1 MLPLSFVPSLG
12 MIVLIMGTQ
21 ATAVSIGSA
30 LFGKTRLAILALL
43 YGQADRAFY
52 LSKIV
57 RLVGAGRGA
66 VQRELAR
73 LARAGLLMRTEQ
85 GQQVYFQANPE
96 APVFDE
102 LRGLVRK
109 TAGIVDLLRLSL
121 ESLATRIRTAFVFG
135 SVARGEETARSDIDL
150 LVVGDV
156 SLFDIVSATA
166 GIRETLGR
174 DLNPT
179 VFPSAEY
186 AEKIQAKD
194 HFLTTVLAG
203 PKLYVI
209 GGDDESD

>member
-1 MLPLSFVPSLG
+1 
-12 MIVLIMGTQ
+12 MIVLIMGTL
-21 ATAVSIGSA
+21 TTPVSVGSA

-43 YGQADRAFY
+43 YGQTNRTFY
-52 LSKIV
+52 LSELV
-57 RLVGAGRGA
+57 RLAGVGRGA

-73 LARAGLLMRTEQ
+73 LTRAGLLIRTEQ
-85 GQQVYFQANPE
+85 GQQVHFQANVE

-109 TAGIVDLLRLSL
+109 TAGIVDLLRLALSP
-121 ESLATRIRTAFVFG
+121 LAGRISSAYVYG
-135 SVARGEETARSDIDL
+135 SIARGEETATSDIDL

-166 GIRETLGR
+166 GIREALGR

-179 VFPSAEY
+179 VFPPAEY
-186 AEKIQAKD
+186 AQKVQAKD

-203 PKLYVI
+203 PKLYII
-209 GGDDESD
+209 GGDDEPG

>member
-1 MLPLSFVPSLG
+1 
-12 MIVLIMGTQ
+12 
-21 ATAVSIGSA
+21 
-30 LFGKTRLAILALL
+30 LAILALL

-52 LSKIV
+52 LSEIV
-57 RLVGAGRGA
+57 RLVRAGRGA

-121 ESLATRIRTAFVFG
+121 ESLAARIQTAFVFG

-179 VFPSAEY
+179 VFPPAEC
-186 AEKIQAKD
+186 AEKIRAKN